1 MRALASFIAVESV
14 SELLSIY
21 ENADALSEA
30 EDALDR
36 IAAMEPTEDLPLGDY
51 YDGLAEV
58 AAEEDNFTLAVR
70 AQRRAIEFGCEH
82 RELARE
88 MLAWY
93 LLKAGDRDAGEAAFA
108 KLRAERVRD
117 PEIISTL
124 ANARMDSG
132 DGQGALEAY
141 DEALDLA
148 KSTGDHGWIDQ
159 LRGERQ
165 YCRFE
170 NEVPPDE
177 DDRLAEQA
185 QPAYLKATHYSVAWF
200 PRDQIEAALARWP
213 SLADDLNDPDAY
225 CRTIETRL
233 RDMRNATG
241 RQPSVAPLR
250 VERLVEFAEENGIDP
265 DSGAARSRLAAEL
278 DRIGDSRPWPPE
290 RNEPC
295 WCGSGRKYKR
305 CCG

>member
-1 MRALASFIAVESV
+1 MATV

-21 ENADALSEA
+21 ENADSLVEA

-36 IAAMEPTEDLPLGDY
+36 IVAMEPSGGLPLGDY

-58 AAEEDNFTLAVR
+58 AGEDGDFALAVR
-70 AQRRAIEFGCEH
+70 AQRRAVELGCALPD
-82 RELARE
+82 LAQD

-93 LLKAGDRDAGEAAFA
+93 LLKAGDRDKGEAAFA
-108 KLRAERVRD
+108 RLRAERTRD
-117 PEIISTL
+117 PEIVSTL

-148 KSTGDHGWIDQ
+148 KQAGDQGWIDQ
-159 LRGERQ
+159 LRKERQ
-165 YCRFE
+165 CCRYE
-170 NEVPPDE
+170 NGLSPDE
-177 DDRLAEQA
+177 DDRLVARSNSRFPE
-185 QPAYLKATHYSVAWF
+185 ATHCSLAWF
-200 PRDQIEAALARWP
+200 PRDQIEPALAHWS
-213 SLADDLNDPDAY
+213 SLTSDLDDPDAY
-225 CRTIETRL
+225 CQMIEARL
-233 RDMRNATG
+233 RHVRNETG
-241 RQPSVAPLR
+241 HQPSVAPLQ
-250 VERLVEFAEENGIDP
+250 VDRLLGFADQNDLDAG
-265 DSGAARSRLAAEL
+265 SGKARSQLAAEMGANDETL
-278 DRIGDSRPWPPE
+278 PWPPG

>member
-1 MRALASFIAVESV
+1 VASI
-14 SELLSIY
+14 SELLSVY
-21 ENADALSEA
+21 ENTDALVEA
-30 EDALDR
+30 EDALDQ
-36 IAAMEPTEDLPLGDY
+36 IATMGPPEDLPLGDY

-58 AAEEDNFTLAVR
+58 AADEEDFVLAVR
-70 AQRRAIEFGCEH
+70 AQRRAIELGCKH
-82 RELARE
+82 LELGRE

-93 LLKAGDRDAGEAAFA
+93 LLKAGDRDEGEAAFA
-108 KLRAERVRD
+108 RLRGGRAGD
-117 PEIISTL
+117 PQIVSVL

-148 KSTGDHGWIDQ
+148 KSTGDQGWIDQ
-159 LRGERQ
+159 LRDERQ

-170 NEVPPDE
+170 HGLPPDE
-177 DDRLAEQA
+177 DDRLAESA
-185 QPAYLKATHYSVAWF
+185 SPAYPVATHYSVAWF
-200 PRDQIEAALARWP
+200 PRDQLEAALARWP
-213 SLADDLNDPDAY
+213 SLADDLNDPDSY
-225 CRTIETRL
+225 CRTIEARL
-233 RDMRNATG
+233 RDVRSETG

-250 VERLVEFAEENGIDP
+250 VERLVEFAEENGLDP
-265 DSGAARSRLAAEL
+265 DSGAARSQYAAMLGRHGETV
-278 DRIGDSRPWPPE
+278 PWPPG

>member
-1 MRALASFIAVESV
+1 VASA

-21 ENADALSEA
+21 ENAEELTDAEN
-30 EDALDR
+30 ALDR
-36 IAAMEPTEDLPLGDY
+36 LTTMESAADLPLGDY

-58 AAEEDNFTLAVR
+58 AGERGDFSLAVR
-70 AQRRAIEFGCEH
+70 AQRNAIEHGCEH
-82 RELARE
+82 LEIARD

-93 LLKAGDRDAGEAAFA
+93 LLKAGDREEGEAAFA
-108 KLRAERVRD
+108 KLRAERVGD
-117 PEIISTL
+117 PQIISTL

-132 DGQGALEAY
+132 DAQGALEAY

-148 KSTGDHGWIDQ
+148 KRMGDHAWIDQ

-170 NEVPPDE
+170 HGIPPDE

-185 QPAYLKATHYSVAWF
+185 NPAYPKATHYSVAWF

-213 SLADDLNDPDAY
+213 SLADDLNDPDVY
-225 CRTIETRL
+225 CRTIEARL
-233 RDMRNATG
+233 QDVRSATG

-250 VERLVEFAEENGIDP
+250 VEQLVEFAAEHSLDP
-265 DSGAARSRLAAEL
+265 DSGAARSQLAAQLGSVGE
-278 DRIGDSRPWPPE
+278 SVPWPPR

>member
-1 MRALASFIAVESV
+1 MTTV

-21 ENADALSEA
+21 ENADALAEA

-36 IAAMEPTEDLPLGDY
+36 IATMEPSEGLPLGDY

-58 AAEEDNFTLAVR
+58 AGEDGDFALAVR
-70 AQRRAIEFGCEH
+70 AQRRAIELGCELP
-82 RELARE
+82 ELAQD

-93 LLKAGDRDAGEAAFA
+93 LLKAGDREEGEATFA
-108 KLRAERVRD
+108 RLRAERVGD
-117 PEIISTL
+117 PQIVSTL

-132 DGQGALEAY
+132 DGQGALKAY

-148 KSTGDHGWIDQ
+148 KSTEDYDWIGQ

-170 NEVPPDE
+170 HGLPPDE
-177 DDRLAEQA
+177 DDRLAERA
-185 QPAYLKATHYSVAWF
+185 NPAYLKATHYAVAWF

-233 RDMRNATG
+233 RAMRSETG
-241 RQPSVAPLR
+241 REPSVAPLR

-265 DSGAARSRLAAEL
+265 DSGAARSRFAAEL
-278 DRIGDSRPWPPE
+278 GSTGESVAWPPG

-295 WCGSGRKYKR
+295 WCSSGRKYKR

>member
-1 MRALASFIAVESV
+1 VASV

-21 ENADALSEA
+21 ETAAGLAEA
-30 EDALDR
+30 EDALDL
-36 IAAMEPTEDLPLGDY
+36 IAAMEPLPGLPLGDY

-58 AAEEDNFTLAVR
+58 AAEEGDFALAVR
-70 AQRRAIEFGCEH
+70 AQRRAIEHGCEH
-82 RELARE
+82 LDLAQE

-93 LLKAGDRDAGEAAFA
+93 SLKAGDRDGGEAAFA
-108 KLRAERVRD
+108 KLRAERVGD
-117 PEIISTL
+117 PQIVSTL

-132 DGQGALEAY
+132 DGRGALEAY
-141 DEALDLA
+141 DEALNLA
-148 KSTGDHGWIDQ
+148 KNTGDQGWIDQ

-170 NEVPPDE
+170 HGLPPDE
-177 DDRLAEQA
+177 DDCLAEQA
-185 QPAYLKATHYSVAWF
+185 NPAYPKATHYSVAWF
-200 PRDQIEAALARWP
+200 PRDQIEVALARWP

-225 CRTIETRL
+225 CRTIEARL
-233 RDMRNATG
+233 QDVRRETG
-241 RQPSVAPLR
+241 RQPFVAPLR
-250 VERLVEFAEENGIDP
+250 VERLIEFAEENGIDP
-265 DSGAARSRLAAEL
+265 DSGAARSRFGAEL
-278 DRIGDSRPWPPE
+278 GRKGESLPWPPR

>member
-1 MRALASFIAVESV
+1 VASV
-14 SELLSIY
+14 SELLSVY
-21 ENADALSEA
+21 ENTDALAEA

-36 IAAMEPTEDLPLGDY
+36 IAAMEPSEDLPLGDY

-58 AAEEDNFTLAVR
+58 AAEEDDFPLAVR
-70 AQRRAIEFGCEH
+70 AQRRAIEHGCKH
-82 RELARE
+82 PELAQE

-93 LLKAGDRDAGEAAFA
+93 LLKAGDRDEGEAAFA
-108 KLRAERVRD
+108 KLRAERVGD
-117 PEIISTL
+117 PQIVSTL

-132 DGQGALEAY
+132 DGQGALAAY

-148 KSTGDHGWIDQ
+148 KSTGDPAWVDR

-165 YCRFE
+165 YSRFE
-170 NEVPPDE
+170 HGLPPDE

-185 QPAYLKATHYSVAWF
+185 NPAYPRATHYSVAWF

-213 SLADDLNDPDAY
+213 SLADDLSDPDAY
-225 CRTIETRL
+225 CRTIEARL
-233 RDMRNATG
+233 RDLRSETG

-265 DSGAARSRLAAEL
+265 DSGAARSRLGAEL
-278 DRIGDSRPWPPE
+278 GRKGESVSWPPG

>member
-1 MRALASFIAVESV
+1 MASV
-14 SELLSIY
+14 SELLSVC
-21 ENADALSEA
+21 ENADALAEA

-36 IAAMEPTEDLPLGDY
+36 IAAMEPLPDIPLGDY

-58 AAEEDNFTLAVR
+58 AGEEGDFPLAVR
-70 AQRRAIEFGCEH
+70 AQRRAIEHGCEH
-82 RELARE
+82 PELAQD

-93 LLKAGDRDAGEAAFA
+93 LLKAGDRDEGEAAFA
-108 KLRAERVRD
+108 KLRAERVGD
-117 PEIISTL
+117 TQIVSTL

-148 KSTGDHGWIDQ
+148 KSTGDHAWIDQ
-159 LRGERQ
+159 LRGERRH
-165 YCRFE
+165 CRFE
-170 NEVPPDE
+170 HGLPPDE
-177 DDRLAEQA
+177 DDRLAERA
-185 QPAYLKATHYSVAWF
+185 SPAYPEATHYSVAWF
-200 PRDQIEAALARWP
+200 PRDQIEAALACWP

-225 CRTIETRL
+225 CRTIEARL
-233 RDMRNATG
+233 QDVRSETG

-250 VERLVEFAEENGIDP
+250 VERLVEFAELNGIDP
-265 DSGAARSRLAAEL
+265 DSGAARSRFAAEL
-278 DRIGDSRPWPPE
+278 GRVGESAPWPPG

-295 WCGSGRKYKR
+295 WCGSERKYKR

>member
-1 MRALASFIAVESV
+1 MASI

-21 ENADALSEA
+21 ENAEALIEA
-30 EDALDR
+30 EAALDR

-58 AAEEDNFTLAVR
+58 AGEEGDFPLAVR
-70 AQRRAIEFGCEH
+70 AQRRAIEFGCELP
-82 RELARE
+82 ELARD

-108 KLRAERVRD
+108 KLRAKRSGD
-117 PEIISTL
+117 PEIVSTL
-124 ANARMDSG
+124 AQARMDSG

-148 KSTGDHGWIDQ
+148 KQASDLDWIDQ

-165 YCRFE
+165 GCRYE
-170 NEVPPDE
+170 QGLPPDE
-177 DDRLAEQA
+177 DDRLANRGHSLFPE
-185 QPAYLKATHYSVAWF
+185 ATHYSVAWF

-213 SLADDLNDPDAY
+213 SLADDLDDPDAY
-225 CRTIETRL
+225 CRVIEARL
-233 RDMRNATG
+233 RHVQNETG
-241 RQPSVAPLR
+241 HQPSVASLQ
-250 VERLVEFAEENGIDP
+250 VDRLVGFATENDLAA
-265 DSGAARSRLAAEL
+265 DSGKARSELAAE
-278 DRIGDSRPWPPE
+278 IGANDEALPWPPG
-290 RNEPC
+290 RNESC

>member
-1 MRALASFIAVESV
+1 MASV
-14 SELLSIY
+14 SELLSVY
-21 ENADALSEA
+21 ENADALAEA
-30 EDALDR
+30 EQALDR
-36 IAAMEPTEDLPLGDY
+36 IAAMEPSDDLPLGDY

-58 AAEEDNFTLAVR
+58 AAEEDDFALAVR
-70 AQRRAIEFGCEH
+70 AQRRAIEHGCEH
-82 RELARE
+82 QEIARD

-93 LLKAGDRDAGEAAFA
+93 LLKAGNRDEGETAFA
-108 KLRAERVRD
+108 RLRAERAGD
-117 PEIISTL
+117 PQIVSTL

-148 KSTGDHGWIDQ
+148 KSIGDYGWIDQ
-159 LRGERQ
+159 LRAERQ

-170 NEVPPDE
+170 HGLPPDE
-177 DDRLAEQA
+177 DDRLAERVH
-185 QPAYLKATHYSVAWF
+185 PAYPTATHYSVAWF
-200 PRDQIEAALARWP
+200 PRDQIEAALTRWP

-225 CRTIETRL
+225 CRTIEARL
-233 RDMRNATG
+233 REIRSETG

-250 VERLVEFAEENGIDP
+250 VEQLVEFAEENGIDP
-265 DSGAARSRLAAEL
+265 DSGAARSRFAAEL
-278 DRIGDSRPWPPE
+278 GRVGEPVPWPPG

-295 WCGSGRKYKR
+295 WCGSERKYKR

>member
-1 MRALASFIAVESV
+1 MASV
-14 SELLSIY
+14 SELLSVY
-21 ENADALSEA
+21 ENSDALIEA

-36 IAAMEPTEDLPLGDY
+36 IAAMESAASLPLGDY

-58 AAEEDNFTLAVR
+58 AAEENDFALAVR
-70 AQRRAIEFGCEH
+70 AQRRALELGCELP
-82 RELARE
+82 ELAQD

-93 LLKAGDRDAGEAAFA
+93 LLKAGDRDGGETAFA
-108 KLRAERVRD
+108 RLRAERVGD
-117 PEIISTL
+117 PQIISTL

-148 KSTGDHGWIDQ
+148 KSTGDYGWIDQ

-170 NEVPPDE
+170 HGLPPDE
-177 DDRLAEQA
+177 DDRLSEQVH
-185 QPAYLKATHYSVAWF
+185 PAYPKATHYSVAWF
-200 PRDQIEAALARWP
+200 PRDQIEAALTRWP
-213 SLADDLNDPDAY
+213 SLAGDLSDPDAY
-225 CRTIETRL
+225 CRTIEARL
-233 RDMRNATG
+233 RDIRSETG
-241 RQPSVAPLR
+241 CQPSVAPLR

-265 DSGAARSRLAAEL
+265 DSGAARSRLGAEL
-278 DRIGDSRPWPPE
+278 GRVGDSLPWPPG

-295 WCGSGRKYKR
+295 WCGSERKYKR

>member
-1 MRALASFIAVESV
+1 MASV
-14 SELLSIY
+14 SELLSVY
-21 ENADALSEA
+21 ENADALAEA

-36 IAAMEPTEDLPLGDY
+36 IAAMGASENLPLGDY
-51 YDGLAEV
+51 YDGLEEV
-58 AAEEDNFTLAVR
+58 AGEDGDFALAVR
-70 AQRRAIEFGCEH
+70 AQRRAVELGCELP
-82 RELARE
+82 ELAQD

-93 LLKAGDRDAGEAAFA
+93 LLKAGDRDEGELAFA
-108 KLRAERVRD
+108 ELRAERVGD
-117 PEIISTL
+117 PQIVSTL

-141 DEALDLA
+141 DEALELA
-148 KSTGDHGWIDQ
+148 KNTGDFAWIDQ
-159 LRGERQ
+159 LREERQ

-170 NEVPPDE
+170 HGLPPDE
-177 DDRLAEQA
+177 EDRLAGRA
-185 QPAYLKATHYSVAWF
+185 NPAYPEATHYSVAWF

-213 SLADDLNDPDAY
+213 SLAEDLNDPDAY
-225 CRTIETRL
+225 CRMIEARL
-233 RDMRNATG
+233 QDVRSETG

-250 VERLVEFAEENGIDP
+250 VERFVEFAEENGIDP
-265 DSGAARSRLAAEL
+265 NSGAARSRFAAEL
-278 DRIGDSRPWPPE
+278 GRTGESVLWPPG

>member
-1 MRALASFIAVESV
+1 MATV

-21 ENADALSEA
+21 ENADALAEA

-36 IAAMEPTEDLPLGDY
+36 IAAMEPSEDLPLGDY

-58 AAEEDNFTLAVR
+58 AAEDDDFALAVR
-70 AQRRAIEFGCEH
+70 AQRRALELGCELP
-82 RELARE
+82 ELAQE

-93 LLKAGDRDAGEAAFA
+93 LLKAGDRDEGEAAFA
-108 KLRAERVRD
+108 RLRAERVGD
-117 PEIISTL
+117 LQIVSTL

-148 KSTGDHGWIDQ
+148 KGTEDDGWIGQ
-159 LRGERQ
+159 LRDERQ

-170 NEVPPDE
+170 HGLPPDE
-177 DDRLAEQA
+177 DDRLAERA
-185 QPAYLKATHYSVAWF
+185 NSTYLKATRYSVAWF
-200 PRDQIEAALARWP
+200 PRDQIDAALACWP
-213 SLADDLNDPDAY
+213 SLADDLNDPDVY
-225 CRTIETRL
+225 CRAVEARL
-233 RDMRNATG
+233 RAMRSEIG
-241 RQPSVAPLR
+241 REPSVAPLQ

-265 DSGAARSRLAAEL
+265 DSGSARSRFAAEL
-278 DRIGDSRPWPPE
+278 GGTEGSVAWPPG